1 MGMRVRVGPLSVSSR
16 GRVGVNAGPVG
27 VYGGGGRGSS
37 DGCAG
42 LIAIA
47 LAIGLIIVVVM
58 WPLST
63 FGHAIHMTPSWHQ
76 LMNRDKAWMHEHYPL
91 VGLRYLGA
99 AVLLGIAVLTVLA
112 PALNKQAERASL
124 RAAEAERV
132 RIAEYQRW
140 LQSPPPPI

>member
-91 VGLRYLGA
+91 VGLRYAGTA
-99 AVLLGIAVLTVLA
+99 ALLLGLVVAASIPFLGMA
-112 PALNKQAERASL
+112 AERAGQ
-124 RAAEAERV
+124 RGETV
-132 RIAEYQRW
+132 RRGGGGRGGAG
-140 LQSPPPPI
+140 